1 MYKRILLCYD
11 GTAQGRNALR
21 CGAELAI
28 QLNAQVHVLAVQ
40 DMMMG
45 ALVPEAYSGATA
57 ITAQAH
63 AEEILEEGVG
73 WLRDRGLTAEG
84 HLVFGRPGE
93 HIPVVAKRLNIDLV
107 VIGHRPQG
115 MLSRWWMRGSTNAYE
130 ILDHLD
136 CSIHV
141 AMDQSPPLPENANR
155 S

>member
-1 MYKRILLCYD
+1 MLCYD

-28 QLNAQVHVLAVQ
+28 QLKAEVHVLAVR

-63 AEEILEEGVG
+63 ADEILEEGVA
-73 WLRDRGLTAEG
+73 WLKERGVHAEG

-93 HIPVVAKRLNIDLV
+93 HIPLVARRLDIDLV
-107 VIGHRPQG
+107 VIGHRPQS
-115 MLSRWWMRGSTNAYE
+115 MLSRWWTRGSTNAYE
-130 ILDHLD
+130 ILDHLN

-141 AMDQSPPLPENANR
+141 AMDQSPPLPG
-155 S
+155 